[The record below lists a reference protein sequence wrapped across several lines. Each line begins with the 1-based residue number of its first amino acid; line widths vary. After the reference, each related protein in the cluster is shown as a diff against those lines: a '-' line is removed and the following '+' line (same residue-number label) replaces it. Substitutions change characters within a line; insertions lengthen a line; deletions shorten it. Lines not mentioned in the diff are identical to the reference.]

1 MVDALSSTEAP
12 VTTRNGVEYI
22 KTTQPEDVITNE
34 PAGDEE
40 SFRGCLN
47 NVVNI
52 GAKIDSTVLQVGS
65 PFLGPIGAPDV
76 AVVGTSLSVIGKLTS
91 SNTEV
96 AFDDMIGH
104 PAPTTAGYKYH
115 ASRAILGEAAL
126 QTFLKMGP
134 RQAHQYDMIPK
145 MQERYKEARHLV
157 PNVSKLIAPA

>member
-22 KTTQPEDVITNE
+22 KTTQPEDVSTNE

-52 GAKIDSTVLQVGS
+52 CAKIDSTVLQVGS
-65 PFLGPIGAPDV
+65 PFLGTIGAPDA

-96 AFDDMIGH
+96 AFDDKIG
-104 PAPTTAGYKYH
+104 PLPPPRLVTSITPVAQSWGKLPSKPFSRWARDKLTSTT
-115 ASRAILGEAAL
+115 
-126 QTFLKMGP
+126 
-134 RQAHQYDMIPK
+134 
-145 MQERYKEARHLV
+145 
-157 PNVSKLIAPA
+157 